1 MVSTDGGTTYWSLP
15 DYVST
20 WGSMD
25 GSARESWRSS
35 NNYVGTFTDSEA
47 VTFPSGV
54 MVRAPNSTTWWRSDV
69 FVATM
74 SSLSTIDSGMAQ
86 ISWTKNNVWSGF
98 DRTTSSVATGVTGTA
113 GVGAHMDAVA
123 GASASPDPNSV
134 QSGNTGI
141 TEGTTEGGTA
151 LGELADCHG
160 RSIMLMS

>member
-1 MVSTDGGTTYWSLP
+1 
-15 DYVST
+15 
-20 WGSMD
+20 MD

-47 VTFPSGV
+47 ATFPSGV

-98 DRTTSSVATGVTGTA
+98 DRTTSAVPTGPGSVGAATA

-123 GASASPDPNSV
+123 GASASPDPTSM
-134 QSGNTGI
+134 QSGNAGI
-141 TEGTTEGGTA
+141 TQGTTEGGTT
-151 LGELADCHG
+151 LGERADCHG
-160 RSIMLMS
+160 E

>member
-1 MVSTDGGTTYWSLP
+1 M
-15 DYVST
+15 
-20 WGSMD
+20 
-25 GSARESWRSS
+25 
-35 NNYVGTFTDSEA
+35 
-47 VTFPSGV
+47 
-54 MVRAPNSTTWWRSDV
+54 

-123 GASASPDPNSV
+123 GASASPDPSSM

-141 TEGTTEGGTA
+141 TQGTTEGGTTV
-151 LGELADCHG
+151 GELVDRYG
-160 RSIMLMS
+160 KFIVLMI